1 MRYVRHSDR
10 RGVAAVEMAFMMPLL
25 LALIVGVWE
34 VGRFVQIQQTLQNA
48 AREGARL
55 AAQATI
61 ITSSGAYTDISLSG
75 TSPDITDTVSQYL
88 QGAGITNVTGLTVTF
103 TYLNGTTT
111 NTQPYQ
117 GTQNQQFQVTVS
129 LPYAN
134 VKWSPLSLVNPST
147 VGGTC
152 VWNIMVDL
160 PVSVPTTVPS
170 WTPFTS

>member
-1 MRYVRHSDR
+1 
-10 RGVAAVEMAFMMPLL
+10 MAFMMPLL
-25 LALIVGVWE
+25 LGLMIGVWE
-34 VGRFVQIQQTLQNA
+34 VGRFVQIQQTMNNA

-55 AAQATI
+55 AAQATL
-61 ITSSGAYTDISLSG
+61 ITSSGTYTDISLSG

-103 TYLNGTTT
+103 TYLNAVNGGSTS

-117 GTQNQQFQVTVS
+117 GTQNQQFQLTIT
-129 LPYAN
+129 LPWAN
-134 VKWSPLSLVNPST
+134 VKWSPLGFVNPST

-160 PVSVPTTVPS
+160 PVVVPTTVPS
-170 WTPFTS
+170 WSPFTS